1 MPFNR
6 ATRQNFLRA
15 PSIAYTAGD
24 TVTSRIPPV
33 GLLKRIILL
42 FAGTMTITLG
52 GGTAT
57 LGAEAPFSLIQRL
70 RLTANGNTALFD
82 TGGYGAMIA
91 SLFSAYGF
99 SGLGGRP
106 RIPDSATVPGPA
118 ATAMSAAN
126 FAAGVNAGANTWRFG
141 LEIPLGLSD
150 DWRDPIGL
158 ILAAAPD
165 TVLQLEV
172 TWGATLYSTTASR
185 NVPVTV
191 TGAAVAALTNASIIP
206 FIEFFTVPA
215 LEADYPDLRRLHTW
229 QEIGPQPITA
239 VGDQD
244 VVMPRGNTLMR
255 VIHNVWTNTAAD
267 GTNVSDLELRFNQN
281 EVPIKVTRQFLAYVQ
296 RQRLARDLPDGIY
309 VHDLWNTGTPR
320 DAVNTLNLNEV
331 TSRLTIGAGAT
342 IAGTSDIRTLVEQ
355 SILLTGAVAGS
366 A

>member
-1 MPFNR
+1 MAFNK

-15 PSIAYTAGD
+15 PTIDYSAGD
-24 TVTSRIPPV
+24 TRVSRVPPV

-42 FAGTMTITLG
+42 FTGTMTITLG
-52 GGTAT
+52 GGTAA
-57 LGAEAPFSLIQRL
+57 LGAEAPWSLVNRL

-91 SLFSAYGF
+91 SLFAAYGY
-99 SGLGGRP
+99 SGVGGRP
-106 RIPDSATVPGPA
+106 RVPDSATVPGPA
-118 ATAMSAAN
+118 ATAMSAAT
-126 FAAGVNAGANTWRFG
+126 FAAGVTAGANTWRFG
-141 LEIPLGLSD
+141 WEIPLGLSD

-172 TWGATLYSTTASR
+172 TWGATLYSTVASR
-185 NVPVTV
+185 STPILV

-215 LEADYPDLRRLHTW
+215 LEADYPDLRRIHTW
-229 QEIGPQPITA
+229 QELGPQPIAA

-255 VIHNVWTNTAAD
+255 IVHNVWTNSAAD
-267 GTNVSDLELRFNQN
+267 GTNVSDFELRFNQN
-281 EVPIKVTRQFLAYVQ
+281 EVPIKTSRQFQAYVQ
-296 RQRLARDLPDGIY
+296 RERYVRDLPDGLY
-309 VHDLWNTGTPR
+309 AHDLWNSGTPR
-320 DAVNTLNLNEV
+320 DAVNTLNLNDV

-342 IAGTSDIRTLVEQ
+342 IAGTSDIRTLIEQ